1 MVIPRPAGFVRLFLE
16 SVHRPAAM
24 KLLLIE
30 DNPQLAHWLSRLLR
44 EQDFVVDHVED
55 GDAADRLL
63 RQTRYDVVLLD
74 LNIPQLS
81 GKAVLRRLR
90 ERGDTVPVIILT
102 ATASLDQKVLCLEIG
117 ADDYLVKP
125 FEIRELVARIKVLVR
140 RQTPGQANDIACG
153 DLRYDLR
160 TRHFTLAQQ
169 ELALPPRERTLLETL
184 VLKAGSTV
192 SKQALIDAMFGLDD
206 EPSADAVD
214 IYIHRLRKKLEA
226 SQATIITLRGVGYL
240 LRTRQE
246 D

>member
-1 MVIPRPAGFVRLFLE
+1 
-16 SVHRPAAM
+16 M

-30 DNPQLAHWLSRLLR
+30 DNPQLAHWLASLLR

-63 RQTRYDVVLLD
+63 AQARYDVVLLD

-90 ERGDTVPVIILT
+90 ERGDEVPVIILT

-140 RQTPGQANDIACG
+140 RQMPGKANDIACG

-160 TRHFTLAQQ
+160 TRQFALAG
-169 ELALPPRERTLLETL
+169 EALALPPRERTLLEAL
-184 VLKAGSTV
+184 MLKAGSTV
-192 SKQALIDAMFGLDD
+192 SKQALIDAIFGLDD

>member
-1 MVIPRPAGFVRLFLE
+1 MLPRIHGTTSTP
-16 SVHRPAAM
+16 M

-30 DNPQLAHWLSRLLR
+30 DNPQLAHWLSSLLR
-44 EQDFVVDHVED
+44 EQDFVVDHVEN

-63 RQTRYDVVLLD
+63 MQTSYDVVLLD

-140 RQTPGQANDIACG
+140 RQMPGKANDIACG

-160 TRHFTLAQQ
+160 TRQFTLADE

-184 VLKAGSTV
+184 MLKVGSTV
-192 SKQALIDAMFGLDD
+192 SKQALIDAIFGLDD